1 MFSVLIRPLRE
12 EDSPIS
18 YKWRNDQNIWRFTG
32 KKPDRLITEEI
43 ECNWIKRVLSESDS
57 YRFAILADEKYVGN
71 IQLTGIKAGEEGEY
85 HIFIGERSYWGKGI
99 AWLASLQLIRFAREF
114 LRLKRIFLYVN
125 PENNAAIRVYEKL
138 GFIKVSDEIKMV
150 YDLGKELKPMV
161 SVFMITYNHE
171 PYIGQ
176 AIESILAQKT
186 NFDFDIVIGED
197 CSTDNTRKIVL
208 GYAEKKPGK
217 IKPLLHEQNIGAI
230 ANQMAVFSACTGKYI
245 AICEGDDYWTDP
257 LKLQKQVDFLEANPE
272 YGLVY
277 SDFKIIDKEGNDIDQ
292 PAHKSIRERYQEGYV
307 FTELLKGNFIN
318 TCSVVFRKELMPGDI
333 YVSEK
338 SWFIYDYWLWLR
350 VATKSKI
357 HFINEATAAYRFHDG
372 GVSHSNG
379 FKDKRKFYNL
389 YFDIIESF
397 NRENAQSLIR
407 EEQGVL
413 FRKLLSLLRQPYG
426 TISQKLKIL
435 KMMLVYFPGFSN
447 TFKMLRHKYPNSL

>member
-1 MFSVLIRPLRE
+1 MSNQPVPL
-12 EDSPIS
+12 
-18 YKWRNDQNIWRFTG
+18 
-32 KKPDRLITEEI
+32 
-43 ECNWIKRVLSESDS
+43 
-57 YRFAILADEKYVGN
+57 
-71 IQLTGIKAGEEGEY
+71 
-85 HIFIGERSYWGKGI
+85 
-99 AWLASLQLIRFAREF
+99 
-114 LRLKRIFLYVN
+114 
-125 PENNAAIRVYEKL
+125 
-138 GFIKVSDEIKMV
+138 
-150 YDLGKELKPMV
+150 V
-161 SVFMITYNHE
+161 SVCMITYNHE
-171 PYIGQ
+171 PFIRQ
-176 AIESILAQKT
+176 AVEGVLIQKCT
-186 NFDFDIVIGED
+186 FLTELVIGED
-197 CSTDNTRKIVL
+197 CSTDTTPKICEQYAKQYPGIIRLLPSGRNL
-208 GYAEKKPGK
+208 GMMPNFVRT
-217 IKPLLHEQNIGAI
+217 LQ
-230 ANQMAVFSACTGKYI
+230 ACKGKYI
-245 AICEGDDYWTDP
+245 AVCEGDDYWTDS

-277 SDFKIIDKEGNDIDQ
+277 SDVKIIDKEGNDIDQ
-292 PAHKSIRERYQEGYV
+292 PAHKSIRERYQEGYI
-307 FTELLKGNFIN
+307 FTELLKGNFIT
-318 TCSVVFRKELMPGDI
+318 TCSVVFRRELIPMDI

-435 KMMLVYFPGFSN
+435 KMMLAYFPGFSN